1 MTVYLGLQFEATWV
15 LIVSLYDAESLDQLD
30 REVAQAVS
38 FAWSSNTLATRN
50 SQWKKFILICLS
62 NDLQPLPEDHRTVSR
77 FLVWIARNSK
87 YSTVNNYL
95 SAISVLHKYYGFD
108 ADFRDSF
115 LIKLVLQGLKRKL
128 GCQVAHKLPF
138 PIGQLR
144 SMYEVFDHTN
154 KCMMALWAVMVFC
167 FRTLLRKSNVLPDSA
182 GKLHHVVKRSDVEF
196 LDWGMLVHVKSTK
209 TLQFSEY
216 VLDIPVHFV
225 SDRTFCVAWMV
236 ESHIHDFPASPDFPL
251 FLRRTSNGVSPVL
264 YVDLLMFI
272 KKLSSCIG
280 LDQSKYG
287 SHSMR
292 RSGAQF
298 LHELRVPL
306 TDIMSLGDW
315 ASLSVLS
322 YLVAPDSRNHTIQGF
337 VGIL

>member
-1 MTVYLGLQFEATWV
+1 M
-15 LIVSLYDAESLDQLD
+15 
-30 REVAQAVS
+30 AQAVS

-50 SQWKKFILICLS
+50 SQWKKFILFCSS
-62 NDLQPLPEDHRTVSR
+62 NNLQPLPEDHRTLSR

-154 KCMMALWAVMVFC
+154 KCMMALWAVMIFC

-182 GKLHHVVKRSDVEF
+182 GKLHHVVKRSD
-196 LDWGMLVHVKSTK
+196 
-209 TLQFSEY
+209 

-236 ESHIHDFPASPDFPL
+236 ESHIHDFPASPDSPL

-280 LDQSKYG
+280 LDQSKSKNCFYIIFAVA
-287 SHSMR
+287 MVTK
-292 RSGAQF
+292 F
-298 LHELRVPL
+298 KN
-306 TDIMSLGDW
+306 
-315 ASLSVLS
+315 LS
-322 YLVAPDSRNHTIQGF
+322 
-337 VGIL
+337 